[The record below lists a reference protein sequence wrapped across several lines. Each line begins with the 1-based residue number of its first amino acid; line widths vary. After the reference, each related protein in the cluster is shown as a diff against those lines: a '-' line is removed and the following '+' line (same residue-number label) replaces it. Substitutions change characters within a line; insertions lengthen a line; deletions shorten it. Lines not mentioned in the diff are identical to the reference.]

1 MTSTQGTCDVKGGT
15 RQLATLLSLHV
26 APQSR
31 YVEPRKTNV
40 RWAVSVVVNH
50 NLNRIS
56 LSKVSGK
63 VSCSILFLHLI
74 SWSCIG
80 RSLLFLSTMRRWH
93 DRIVQRDRTADVFQT
108 HSPSSLG
115 LTKDTCIDSALKIIS
130 LIWRSCE
137 IDEGALQLG
146 FRAGAAFV
154 ATVMLFMNLCHQTT
168 PAEVEIAE
176 RKVLQGMALLE

>member
-1 MTSTQGTCDVKGGT
+1 MG
-15 RQLATLLSLHV
+15 LA
-26 APQSR
+26 AF
-31 YVEPRKTNV
+31 
-40 RWAVSVVVNH
+40 VVLDH
-50 NLNRIS
+50 ILIGIS
-56 LSKVSGK
+56 LFKVSGK

-93 DRIVQRDRTADVFQT
+93 DRIVQGDRTANAIQT
-108 HSPSSLG
+108 HPSSSLG

-176 RKVLQGMALLE
+176 RQVLQGMALLE